1 MNKTDEILDRLRG
14 QQPVIDNPEELT
26 DLIMS
31 SLPERNHPGRIGEAK
46 LRLLTLPLKG
56 MAGGLVA
63 AGIALLIALHY
74 NNKVEPEQQ
83 PVVAEVVEPESPQ
96 TVPKPAPEPVIEEKQ
111 EPQAPQP
118 AAQPV
123 RPKKRVKTQE
133 PAEEPLLA
141 EAEPVEEAPV
151 EMICQDVL
159 GNTRESSCTYA
170 TQAQE
175 IRQRG
180 EQVTQYVAML
190 NQQIKAEQ
198 QYVEY

>member
-46 LRLLTLPLKG
+46 RRRLTLPLKG

-74 NNKVEPEQQ
+74 NNKVAPTQQ
-83 PVVAEVVEPESPQ
+83 PVVAEVVEQESPQ
-96 TVPKPAPEPVIEEKQ
+96 PVPKPAPEPVIEERQ
-111 EPQAPQP
+111 EPQAPQL

-123 RPKKRVKTQE
+123 RPKKRVKIQE
-133 PAEEPLLA
+133 SAEEPLLA
-141 EAEPVEEAPV
+141 EAETMQEEVPTEEPMQEEAEQEYLPVESDPFLLAVVEA
-151 EMICQDVL
+151 QD
-159 GNTRESSCTYA
+159 
-170 TQAQE
+170 
-175 IRQRG
+175 IRARG
-180 EQVTQYVAML
+180 ERLYEEVAQKK
-190 NQQIKAEQ
+190 NNH
-198 QYVEY
+198 